1 MKKPIS
7 IILILTLFTYL
18 CGCQKPQTD
27 NKNSQPSDTAT
38 QPKSTLPNVVYSVGD
53 DVVYKDILPLNNG
66 DFAAVGVKYTYDQSL
81 SVLRICDSNG
91 KIKKEHLFSD
101 GNGYDKIA
109 ACTDGGYIAASY
121 NPPYLTKISSDFRV
135 EWVKEY
141 YNVACEGIV
150 QDVAQ
155 IGVEYAVLFAGTPY
169 PTTQL
174 KIAFLNR
181 NGELTKTIDL
191 MKNTD
196 ISDGDII
203 PDDKDG
209 FYLVLTCNEN
219 LADKFDVVQNEYNP
233 LKATEVIIMHFDK
246 DKKLTFAKTIG
257 GGGNDWVEESTVDE
271 DGNFY
276 IAIGT
281 DWLQADDFWDMSV
294 DTFAPFR
301 RMLVKLDKNGN
312 LIYKLPLS
320 NKGMAVDQVF
330 GIHIKDGKTY
340 VVGMADYF
348 DGYQSKYPCEQI
360 SKDEKGDRVFS
371 VYTACIDKNGT
382 ELNRNI
388 FRCDIN
394 NTPCDSAMLSNGN
407 LIIAGQISSYENPF
421 NLGLPDDFDRAAV
434 FYVYNKS

>member
-1 MKKPIS
+1 MKKLIS

-27 NKNSQPSDTAT
+27 NKKSQPSDTAT
-38 QPKSTLPNVVYSVGD
+38 QPKNTLPNVIYSVGD
-53 DVVYKDILPLNNG
+53 NVVYKDLIPLNNG
-66 DFAAVGVKYTYDQSL
+66 DFAAVGLKYTYDLDL

-101 GNGYDKIA
+101 GNGFEKVA

-135 EWVKEY
+135 EWVKAY
-141 YNVACEGIV
+141 YDVACEGMV

-174 KIAFLNR
+174 KIAFLDEK
-181 NGELTKTIDL
+181 GTLTKTIDL

-203 PDDKDG
+203 PDGYDG

-219 LADKFDVVQNEYNP
+219 LADKFDLVKNEYNG
-233 LKATEVIIMHFDK
+233 LKATEVIIMHFNSEK
-246 DKKLTFAKTIG
+246 QLTFTKTIG
-257 GGGNDWVEESTVDE
+257 GGGNDWVEESTVDN

-281 DWLQADDFWDMSV
+281 DWQNADDFWDMSV
-294 DTFAPFR
+294 DVYAPYR

-320 NKGMAVDQVF
+320 NKGMAVDHIF
-330 GIHIKDGKTY
+330 GIHTKNGKTY
-340 VVGMADYF
+340 VVGMTNYF

-360 SKDEKGDRVFS
+360 SKDEKGDRVFC
-371 VYTACIDKNGT
+371 VYNLCIDSNGK
-382 ELNRNI
+382 EIDRKI

-394 NTPCDSAMLSNGN
+394 NEPCDSVMLSNGN
-407 LIIAGQISSYENPF
+407 LVIAGQISSYENPF
-421 NLGLPDDFDRAAV
+421 NLDLPDEFERACA
-434 FYVYNKS
+434 FYVYN